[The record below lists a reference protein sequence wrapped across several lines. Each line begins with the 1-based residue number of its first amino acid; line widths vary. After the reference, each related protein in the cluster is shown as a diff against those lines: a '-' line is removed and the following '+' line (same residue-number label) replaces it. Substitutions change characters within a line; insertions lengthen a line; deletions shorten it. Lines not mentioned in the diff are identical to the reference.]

1 MRRSHVGEAQR
12 RQALAERRF
21 RGHRIR
27 RGLEELG
34 DLDAPKKRKERSD
47 GVAALTETGDASPA
61 ERATTA
67 TALDDCTTDSATAA
81 ARTTPAIF
89 STVFGADWGEW
100 AEVKRV
106 VFDMNATAAE
116 KRSALETI
124 HVWRHRARKEREL
137 PAYVESTEVLLDAML
152 QDEEDALKDGP
163 LRMCYGAAI
172 SRVVHVMTGSFAS
185 GAADTYRKRASE
197 IGFPEEAVE
206 VRQRVAHGA
215 LPLTSELRWVCGLV
229 LQFLFTQYWL
239 EQERQ
244 VYLMQQEQG
253 TSLSEASALRK
264 PRQRQP
270 ARASTAT
277 LAVETSVSAASLPP
291 PSVTIDDMKA
301 LLHDLESDADGDG
314 ESTEG
319 GGVADK
325 GNEAAP
331 VTLSPAGP
339 APTAEGAARRD
350 TSSGASTATI
360 AGWRLS

>member
-1 MRRSHVGEAQR
+1 MPRSHVDEAQR

-34 DLDAPKKRKERSD
+34 DLDAPKKRKD
-47 GVAALTETGDASPA
+47 DVPPA
-61 ERATTA
+61 ERVTTA
-67 TALDDCTTDSATAA
+67 TTLSDCTTDITTAA

-106 VFDMNATAAE
+106 LFDMNATAAA

-124 HVWRHRARKEREL
+124 HVWRQRARKEREL
-137 PAYVESTEVLLDAML
+137 PAYVESTEMLLDAML
-152 QDEEDALKDGP
+152 QDEEEVLKDGP

-215 LPLTSELRWVCGLV
+215 LPLASELRWVCGLV

-244 VYLMQQEQG
+244 VHLMQQERG
-253 TSLSEASALRK
+253 SSSPAAGAHRK

-277 LAVETSVSAASLPP
+277 PAVEPSVPAASLPP

-314 ESTEG
+314 ENAKG
-319 GGVADK
+319 GGATDKSDKVAL
-325 GNEAAP
+325 
-331 VTLSPAGP
+331 VTLSPAGR

-350 TSSGASTATI
+350 TSSGASIATI

>member
-1 MRRSHVGEAQR
+1 MRRSRVDETQR

-27 RGLEELG
+27 RGLEELD
-34 DLDAPKKRKERSD
+34 DLDAPKKRKERKD
-47 GVAALTETGDASPA
+47 EASPA

-67 TALDDCTTDSATAA
+67 TALGDCTADNTSAA

-89 STVFGADWGEW
+89 STVFGEDWGEW

-106 VFDMNATAAE
+106 LFDMNATAAA

-124 HVWRHRARKEREL
+124 HVWRQRARKEREL

-185 GAADTYRKRASE
+185 GSADTYRKRASE

-244 VYLMQQEQG
+244 VYLMEQEQG
-253 TSLSEASALRK
+253 SSSSAAGALRK
-264 PRQRQP
+264 PRQRQS
-270 ARASTAT
+270 ARASTTTPAE
-277 LAVETSVSAASLPP
+277 ETSVSAASLPP
-291 PSVTIDDMKA
+291 PSVTVDDMRA
-301 LLHDLESDADGDG
+301 LLHDLESGADSDG
-314 ESTEG
+314 ENAEG
-319 GGVADK
+319 GGVADR
-325 GNEAAP
+325 GDETTP
-331 VTLSPAGP
+331 VTVCSAGP
-339 APTAEGAARRD
+339 APTGEGAAGRD
-350 TSSGASTATI
+350 TSSGASIATI
-360 AGWRLS
+360 AGRRLS